1 MVANSGRP
9 KMQFSMLNESKRAYE
24 VGLAKTVLLSL
35 VICSAQSSYALDFRC
50 RGELNRLVVPVLRDL
65 PFHKRQIQTNIED
78 GNSDIYSVRLFVA
91 ADSPDNLDKEV
102 TIGWVNLDTTAKKAY
117 DVSRDPDNKDELRIN
132 KSLYRVFLHKCLG
145 Q

>member
-1 MVANSGRP
+1 
-9 KMQFSMLNESKRAYE
+9 MLNESKRAYE

-35 VICSAQSSYALDFRC
+35 AICSVQSSYALDFRC
-50 RGELNRLVVPVLRDL
+50 RGELNRLVVPVLPEL
-65 PFHKRQIQTNIED
+65 PFHKKQIQTNIED
-78 GNSDIYSVRLFVA
+78 GNSGIYSVRLAVT

-102 TIGWVNLDTTAKKAY
+102 TVGWVILDTNAKKAY

-132 KSLYRVFLHKCLG
+132 KRLYRVFVHECLG